1 MQRKRNKVR
10 PQDIQV
16 NPNRGFVEQ
25 LRQYAMQEGVRG
37 NLKLTF
43 SQEKEKKQEGELCE
57 SARAKGVE
65 KREYILSNPLGK
77 LHEEKE

>member
-1 MQRKRNKVR
+1 MAGISRSVTIVTAYLIKKFKYSLEEVLHIMQRKRNKVR

-43 SQEKEKKQEGELCE
+43 SQEKEKK
-57 SARAKGVE
+57 
-65 KREYILSNPLGK
+65 
-77 LHEEKE
+77 